1 MYPLFFYS
9 EPDPPSKVSNRPFK
23 KVSYSLEIGVGK
35 RGWVGG
41 GCRKWER
48 GEKRGGCFL
57 FLFVMTG
64 WISDRLIDRG
74 RDLPKHSPE
83 DRLATTTQ
91 PEID

>member
-1 MYPLFFYS
+1 MAV
-9 EPDPPSKVSNRPFK
+9 EN
-23 KVSYSLEIGVGK
+23 GK
-35 RGWVGG
+35 GERRGG
-41 GCRKWER
+41 GRE
-48 GEKRGGCFL
+48 CFL

-91 PEID
+91 PEIDYQILEITSTFNDLKMFECNLF